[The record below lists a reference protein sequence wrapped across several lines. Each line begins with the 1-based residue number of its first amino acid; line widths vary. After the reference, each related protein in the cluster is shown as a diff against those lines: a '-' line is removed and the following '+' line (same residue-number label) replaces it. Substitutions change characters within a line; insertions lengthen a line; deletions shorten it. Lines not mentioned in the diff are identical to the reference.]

1 MSLVD
6 LGKRL
11 LESAKLGETEE
22 VRLLM
27 SNGAPFTTDW
37 LGSSPLHMAAQYGHL
52 ATAEVLLRAGISKD
66 ARTKV
71 DRTPLH
77 IAAQEG
83 HVEIVELLI
92 KHGAEVDAK
101 DMLRMTPLHWA
112 VERGHMKVILCLLK
126 HNADTNSLN
135 KFNKTPFDIAEYN
148 RQKEII
154 EVLEYHTTNP
164 ARSKDNTA
172 TNKPVQLL
180 PLPPAVNPVIKRAV
194 PVTSKTDT
202 VSIGHAENV
211 NKATTSS
218 PTIVTATAAAT
229 SATPTSTA
237 NAKSSTQRPILLQA
251 NLAHIQKAAAAAAA
265 AGGTTKTLSSDSEEG
280 DSSDQSCTNVLATLA
295 ALAEA
300 TAPNATISTSEA
312 LQWLESH
319 GITMLPTDNSTVV
332 ASAIESGHTV
342 ALTEAGKLALNWVRD
357 NPTLNNSTEA
367 PSSVHENTESGNMP
381 NSSNNLNQKVITIVA
396 DHTQLPS
403 IISQQAPIVVMGSQ
417 NVHSTAAA
425 KTNASPPVKRIKTIV
440 PKKEQIKS
448 VANGKVS
455 STELSAEE
463 ERLKLQRELE
473 KIKKEAELYKVQL
486 LQKAREAEQYRKQ
499 LEEMRGMSHSN

>member
-83 HVEIVELLI
+83 HVDIVELLI

-148 RQKEII
+148 HQKEII

-164 ARSKDNTA
+164 ARSKDSTT

-180 PLPPAVNPVIKRAV
+180 PLPSAVNPVVKKAV
-194 PVTSKTDT
+194 PVTSKTDSLSALH
-202 VSIGHAENV
+202 VENA
-211 NKATTSS
+211 NKSTTNS
-218 PTIVTATAAAT
+218 PTIVTAAAAT
-229 SATPTSTA
+229 SGTPTSTE
-237 NAKSSTQRPILLQA
+237 NAKSSSQRPILLQA
-251 NLAHIQKAAAAAAA
+251 NLAHIQKAAAAAV
-265 AGGTTKTLSSDSEEG
+265 GGTTKTISSDSEEG

-357 NPTLNNSTEA
+357 NPTLHNSTEVPA
-367 PSSVHENTESGNMP
+367 SAQEKTENGNLP
-381 NSSNNLNQKVITIVA
+381 NTSNNLNQKVITIVA
-396 DHTQLPS
+396 DHSQLPS

-417 NVHSTAAA
+417 SVQSAAAA
-425 KTNASPPVKRIKTIV
+425 KTNESPPVKRIKTIV

-448 VANGKVS
+448 IANGKVS
-455 STELSAEE
+455 STELSPEE

-499 LEEMRGMSHSN
+499 LEEMRGMSQSN